1 MRTSIATGSLLSALL
16 LAQPAQAQQ
25 VLADIVL
32 HSGPVAGHVFIGDA
46 YSTYGRQRVIYRRP
60 PVRRMVVVE
69 QAPRIIV
76 VEGAQ
81 YRGRAE
87 WRRFGY
93 RPVTLY
99 YVDGRYFD
107 RSFNRPGLRQVV
119 VYERGGRYFRDWD
132 QDDRYHRDRYD
143 RDRYDRDRYDRDR
156 HDGDRHGHDRYNWND

>member
-1 MRTSIATGSLLSALL
+1 MRTSIATGSLLTALL

-25 VLADIVL
+25 VLADVVL
-32 HSGPVAGHVFIGDA
+32 QSGPVAGHVLIGDA

-60 PVRRMVVVE
+60 PVRRVVVE

-76 VEGAQ
+76 VEGAR
-81 YRGRAE
+81 YRGQAE

-107 RSFNRPGLRQVV
+107 RSFNRAGLRQVV
-119 VYERGGRYFRDWD
+119 VYERGGRYFRESDR
-132 QDDRYHRDRYD
+132 DDRYRDRHD
-143 RDRYDRDRYDRDR
+143 RDRYEHDR
-156 HDGDRHGHDRYNWND
+156 HDGDRHGHDRYNWDD